1 MDFFAAQAAAK
12 RRTSVLVLWFALAFA
27 GTVAAIWAGLGLL
40 FQVSGRAYG
49 DLAFTPE
56 LAAWVAGGVALV
68 TLTGSSV
75 HRARLSAGGSA
86 VATMLG
92 GVPVDRRSE
101 DPGERRLVNVVEEMA
116 IAAGLPVPALYVLPG
131 EAGINAFAAG
141 FSPDRAVVA
150 VTRGALERLSRDELQ
165 GVVAHELSHVLN
177 GDARLN
183 LELLSVIGGITALA
197 ALGRFLVQLT
207 GDSSRSRSSWRS
219 RRSGGGGIL
228 AAGLVIW
235 AAGAVG
241 AFFGRLIRAAVSR
254 QREFLADA
262 AAVQFTRNPDGLA
275 GALARIAQAGSK
287 VESAFAPE
295 AAHLF
300 FADGLSSRWFASH
313 PPLEARI
320 KKLVPQGF
328 LRVMR
333 KAAEPFAAPGPE
345 EAPPVAA
352 LAGRAA
358 SSALG
363 ATPAA
368 PLTAAAIVASV
379 GNPAPRHVAHA
390 ARVLRALPAEV
401 QPAAREPAAASA
413 LVRAL
418 LADGDPAARAAQLG
432 ALPDAALRAE
442 VERLARILA
451 SVAPEDRMA
460 VLDLALP
467 ALDGLA
473 PDAAAALVR
482 DLAAVAAADGR
493 TTVFEW
499 AVLRIVRRRLA
510 RKLGLG
516 ARPAR
521 LCVLDEVQEDVLD
534 VLSTLAW
541 GGTRDGLAAQAALDA
556 ALPVLGIRA
565 RWKVLPR
572 DRVAAKRL
580 EAALDRLDGAV
591 PRLKAQLVGAC
602 AAAVLVDGCVVPAEG
617 ELLRAIAAS
626 LGVPVPPLE
635 AEVEESAERFG

>member
-1 MDFFAAQAAAK
+1 MDFFAAQAAAR
-12 RRTSVLVLWFALAFA
+12 RRTAVLVCWFALAFA
-27 GTVAAIWAGLGLL
+27 GTVAAIWAGLGLVL
-40 FQVSGRAYG
+40 QVSGPAAG
-49 DLAFTPE
+49 ALAFTPD
-56 LAAWVAGGVALV
+56 LAAWVAGGVAVV
-68 TLTGSSV
+68 TLGGSSV

-92 GVPVDRRSE
+92 GVPVDRASQV
-101 DPGERRLVNVVEEMA
+101 PGERRLVNVVEEMA
-116 IAAGLPVPALYVLPG
+116 IAAGLPVPALYVLPR
-131 EAGINAFAAG
+131 EPGINAFAAG

-150 VTRGALERLSRDELQ
+150 VTRGALDRLTRDELQ

-183 LELLSVIGGITALA
+183 LELLSLIGGITALA
-197 ALGRFLVQLT
+197 AVGRFLVQLT
-207 GDSSRSRSSWRS
+207 GDSSRSRSSFRS
-219 RRSGGGGIL
+219 RRSAGGAIL
-228 AAGLVIW
+228 AAGLVVW

-287 VESAFAPE
+287 LESAFAPE
-295 AAHLF
+295 AAHLL

-313 PPLEARI
+313 PPIEARI

-333 KAAEPFAAPGPE
+333 KAAEPGASGPAE
-345 EAPPVAA
+345 PAPVAA
-352 LAGRAA
+352 LAEPAP
-358 SSALG
+358 ALAG
-363 ATPAA
+363 ARA
-368 PLTAAAIVASV
+368 PLTAAAFVASV

-390 ARVLRALPAEV
+390 ARVLRALPPEV
-401 QPAAREPAAASA
+401 QPAARAPAAAGA

-418 LADGDPAARAAQLG
+418 LADGDPASRAVQLG
-432 ALPDAALRAE
+432 SLADTALRGE
-442 VERLARILA
+442 VERLARA
-451 SVAPEDRMA
+451 VAGVAREDRMA

-467 ALDGLA
+467 ALDGLV

-482 DLAAVAAADGR
+482 DLEALSAADGR

-510 RKLGLG
+510 RQLGLG

-521 LCVLDEVQEDVLD
+521 LRVLDEVEEDVLD

-541 GGTRDGLAAQAALDA
+541 GGTRDGAAAQAALEA

-591 PRLKAQLVGAC
+591 PPLKARLVEAC
-602 AAAVLVDGCVVPAEG
+602 AAAVLSDGRVVPAEG

-626 LGVPVPPLE
+626 LGVPVPPL
-635 AEVEESAERFG
+635 AVEEAVGRAAGAA

>member
-1 MDFFAAQAAAK
+1 MI
-12 RRTSVLVLWFALAFA
+12 RRPPRAT
-27 GTVAAIWAGLGLL
+27 L
-40 FQVSGRAYG
+40 FPY
-49 DLAFTPE
+49 T
-56 LAAWVAGGVALV
+56 
-68 TLTGSSV
+68 TLF
-75 HRARLSAGGSA
+75 
-86 VATMLG
+86 
-92 GVPVDRRSE
+92 RS
-101 DPGERRLVNVVEEMA
+101 
-116 IAAGLPVPALYVLPG
+116 
-131 EAGINAFAAG
+131 
-141 FSPDRAVVA
+141 
-150 VTRGALERLSRDELQ
+150 
-165 GVVAHELSHVLN
+165 
-177 GDARLN
+177 
-183 LELLSVIGGITALA
+183 
-197 ALGRFLVQLT
+197 
-207 GDSSRSRSSWRS
+207 
-219 RRSGGGGIL
+219 IL

-235 AAGAVG
+235 VAGAVG

-368 PLTAAAIVASV
+368 PLTAAA
-379 GNPAPRHVAHA
+379 
-390 ARVLRALPAEV
+390 
-401 QPAAREPAAASA
+401 
-413 LVRAL
+413 
-418 LADGDPAARAAQLG
+418 
-432 ALPDAALRAE
+432 
-442 VERLARILA
+442 
-451 SVAPEDRMA
+451 
-460 VLDLALP
+460 
-467 ALDGLA
+467 
-473 PDAAAALVR
+473 LVR

-580 EAALDRLDGAV
+580 EAALARLDGAV

-602 AAAVLVDGCVVPAEG
+602 AAAVLVDGRVVPAEG